1 MLGVRRELWES
12 AMQKNGYYIMTI
24 SSLEQLYLDTTSKE
38 DLLAEINDQ
47 RRQVIDARGLAAEL
61 ERKLWAVEKERDAL
75 IAVKDE
81 CNELIIKN
89 NRLRSLLSKHRRK
102 YSIKPKTAV
111 GAEIITLMEQG
122 LRNKEIIDKGFNKF
136 TVENIRKTI
145 KKAAQSI

>member
-1 MLGVRRELWES
+1 MLSPLD
-12 AMQKNGYYIMTI
+12 
-24 SSLEQLYLDTTSKE
+24 QLYLDTTSKE

-61 ERKLWAVEKERDAL
+61 ERKLWAVEKGRDAL

-89 NRLRSLLSKHRRK
+89 KRLRSLLSKHRRK
-102 YSIKPKTAV
+102 YNIQPKTAV
-111 GAEIITLMEQG
+111 GAEIMTLMEQG
-122 LRNKEIIDKGFNKF
+122 LRNKEIVDKGFNKF

-145 KKAAQSI
+145 KKAALSI

>member
-1 MLGVRRELWES
+1 
-12 AMQKNGYYIMTI
+12 MQKNGYYIMTI